1 MTPSTEAPSTLCT
14 LWSYDVWGN
23 EEDGWEVNDRCA
35 LDRDIDVPEF
45 FSMNEKAILDAID
58 AGPRCGI
65 DWTQSDNCRIELTD
79 RRNGKPLGC
88 IERNVP

>member
-1 MTPSTEAPSTLCT
+1 METQETHSDTLCT

-23 EEDGWEVNDRCA
+23 EDDGWEVNDRSA
-35 LDRDIDVPEF
+35 IDREIDVPDF

-58 AGPRCGI
+58 AGAAVGI
-65 DWTQSDNCRIELTD
+65 DWTQSDECRIELTD